1 MLAVLLVLW
10 RSLDLPQYCP
20 EDFDEYAT
28 VETPTETPDGAGGYT
43 ITWAERVGIW
53 CKVET
58 VSGGEGIIAGRLE
71 HSEGLTLTTH
81 YNADIL
87 DTDRIE
93 LDGEYY
99 KITRIEDVDRKQW
112 YMIIYIETG
121 RT

>member
-1 MLAVLLVLW
+1 M
-10 RSLDLPQYCP
+10 PQYCP
-20 EDFDEYAT
+20 EDFGEYAT
-28 VETPTETPDGAGGYT
+28 VETPTETPDGAGGFT
-43 ITWAERVGIW
+43 IAWAERVGIW

-81 YNADIL
+81 YNADIV